1 MITITVKKLEE
12 FTNFFKNHRAT
23 NYLFYEVR
31 QCENDTSGLRVVNLH
46 FLGVLGSLNILFQH
60 VEEFSSKVDIDAILT
75 SIKSTIAV
83 DGISVVEGAIKEIFL
98 SLS

>member
-1 MITITVKKLEE
+1 MITITVKKFED

-23 NYLFYEVR
+23 NYLFYDAR
-31 QCENDTSGLRVVNLH
+31 QCEKDTGGLRVINLH

-60 VEEFSSKVDIDAILT
+60 VEEVPCKMDIDVAMA
-75 SIKSTIAV
+75 SIKSAIAV
-83 DGISVVEGAIKEIFL
+83 DGIGLVEGAIKEIFL